1 MQIILLC
8 GGSGTR
14 LWPLS
19 NQTRSKQFLKLFT
32 SPNGSPESMF
42 QRVLRQ
48 IRDSNLNAEINIATS
63 QSQVDSVIAQGGD
76 DISIITE
83 PARRDTF
90 PAIALATS
98 YLAKE
103 KKADNNEI
111 VIVMPC
117 DPYTESGYFDIIKK
131 MADAVRSDFAEL
143 VLMGIKPDEPS
154 SKFGYIM
161 PSINH
166 PGVVDFFVEKPD
178 EEKAAKLIADGALWN
193 GGVFAFKLGYLL
205 DIVSNYSEYD
215 DFSEIRNHYDKFP
228 KISFDYEVVEKAK
241 SIGVIEYNGKWKDL
255 GTWSSLCKELPG
267 TTLGNVH
274 SEDNNGTTILNE
286 LALPIISRGCDNI
299 IIAASPDGILVAD
312 KESAE
317 AIKES
322 VKEVSLRPMYEE
334 RRWGN
339 YRVLDS
345 MTFADGSAALTKC
358 LVLNP
363 GGSIS
368 YQRHNHREEV
378 WTIVD
383 GCGEVVTGTE
393 RRQIKPGDV
402 IVIPTGV
409 MHALRATT
417 QLTLIEVQRGS
428 QLVEE
433 DIERFL
439 YEW

>member
-117 DPYTESGYFDIIKK
+117 DPYTESGYFDVIKK

-178 EEKAAKLIADGALWN
+178 EEKAAKLIANGALWN

-255 GTWSSLCKELPG
+255 GTWSS
-267 TTLGNVH
+267 
-274 SEDNNGTTILNE
+274 
-286 LALPIISRGCDNI
+286 
-299 IIAASPDGILVAD
+299 
-312 KESAE
+312 
-317 AIKES
+317 
-322 VKEVSLRPMYEE
+322 
-334 RRWGN
+334 
-339 YRVLDS
+339 
-345 MTFADGSAALTKC
+345 
-358 LVLNP
+358 
-363 GGSIS
+363 
-368 YQRHNHREEV
+368 
-378 WTIVD
+378 
-383 GCGEVVTGTE
+383 
-393 RRQIKPGDV
+393 
-402 IVIPTGV
+402 
-409 MHALRATT
+409 
-417 QLTLIEVQRGS
+417 
-428 QLVEE
+428 
-433 DIERFL
+433 
-439 YEW
+439 

>member
-19 NQTRSKQFLKLFT
+19 NQTRSKQFLKLFKA
-32 SPNGSPESMF
+32 PNGTLESMF

-48 IRDSNLNAEINIATS
+48 IRDSKLIATINIATS
-63 QSQVDSVIAQGGD
+63 QSQVDSVIAQGGER
-76 DISIITE
+76 ISIITE
-83 PARRDTF
+83 PSRRDTF

-103 KKADNNEI
+103 KKVDKNEI

-117 DPYTESGYFDIIKK
+117 DPYTELGYFDVISK
-131 MADAVRSDFAEL
+131 MADAVRSNFADL
-143 VLMGIKPDEPS
+143 VLMGIKPNEPS

-161 PSINH
+161 PSINQH
-166 PGVVDFFVEKPD
+166 GIVDFFVEKPD
-178 EEKAAKLIADGALWN
+178 EEKAVALIADGALWN

-205 DIVSNYSEYD
+205 DIVSKYSEYK
-215 DFSEIRNHYDKFP
+215 DFADIKHHYDIFP
-228 KISFDYEVVEKAK
+228 KISFDYEVVEKAN
-241 SIGVIEYNGKWKDL
+241 SIGVVEYNGKWKDL
-255 GTWSSLCKELPG
+255 GTWASLCKELPG
-267 TTLGNVH
+267 ATLGNVH
-274 SEDNNGTTILNE
+274 SEDNSGTTILNE

-334 RRWGN
+334 RRWGS

-345 MTFADGSAALTKC
+345 MTFANGSAALTKC
-358 LVLNP
+358 LIINP
-363 GGSIS
+363 CGSIS

-383 GCGEVVTGTE
+383 GCGEVVIGTE
-393 RRQIKPGDV
+393 RRQITPGDV
-402 IVIPTGV
+402 IVIPIGV
-409 MHALRATT
+409 LHALRASA

-428 QLVEE
+428 LLVEE
-433 DIERFL
+433 DIERFD